1 MSGGWSRPRDFR
13 QLAGSRE
20 QFEFDIPVAEL
31 PGISAE
37 LDTATPV
44 HARLEFGRE
53 QGVDMVRVAL
63 HGKLELVC
71 QRCMQPMEFELD
83 TDSHV
88 ALLASE
94 TELASTPGEW
104 ETFLAEE
111 GMLRIPALVAEEV
124 LLALPI
130 VPLHDTGKCRAK
142 DAAARAMERPFA
154 DLRMLIERGGK

>member
-1 MSGGWSRPRDFR
+1 
-13 QLAGSRE
+13 
-20 QFEFDIPVAEL
+20 
-31 PGISAE
+31 
-37 LDTATPV
+37 
-44 HARLEFGRE
+44 
-53 QGVDMVRVAL
+53 
-63 HGKLELVC
+63 
-71 QRCMQPMEFELD
+71 MEFELD